1 MQMVVTAGFGVDGS
15 CSQDGLRD
23 VCSHGATRLS
33 LRLLCFRT
41 PAILVVGTP
50 DREVHPVPTDPGDA
64 GKDAALALATGG
76 VTDAALADS
85 VGLDPALLG
94 NYVSALTRVSASRT
108 ALSREELE
116 DYRSR
121 GGQAADAG
129 VPLAALV
136 DLYLSVTWRLWS
148 HLPAVT
154 AAVSDLRRVHSVGE
168 TVMRAAGDAVT
179 AVSDGYQVA
188 RQSVIRRQEAA
199 RREFIDD
206 LLTGSSD
213 VAGLLSRA
221 AGFGLDLSWP
231 HGVVVVRAHRPF
243 TEDSVLLDDVERSLS
258 GRNSPPTLVASKD
271 GLLVVVV
278 TVTHPD
284 AVNLVA
290 GALVDTLATSA
301 GLAADG
307 DWQVGVGRVR
317 PGPGGVLSGYDEARD
332 ALSLAALLRIE
343 TRVVAAVDLLV
354 YRVLLRDRAAIAD
367 LITTTL
373 GPLDDIRGTAIL
385 LDTLDAY
392 LDTGGNTAQTAR
404 RLHLSVRAVTY
415 RLARIRDATG
425 LDPADTAVRLPLHVA
440 VLGARLLDWPAAIL
454 PAPY

>member
-1 MQMVVTAGFGVDGS
+1 M
-15 CSQDGLRD
+15 
-23 VCSHGATRLS
+23 
-33 LRLLCFRT
+33 
-41 PAILVVGTP
+41 
-50 DREVHPVPTDPGDA
+50 PTDPEDA
-64 GKDAALALATGG
+64 GKDAATALETGG
-76 VTDAALADS
+76 PTDAALADS
-85 VGLDPALLG
+85 GGLDPALLG

-108 ALSREELE
+108 ALSRDELE
-116 DYRSR
+116 DYRGC
-121 GGQAADAG
+121 GGQAAAAG

-136 DLYLSVTWRLWS
+136 DLYLSATWRLWS

-154 AAVSDLRRVHSVGE
+154 AAASDLRSIHAVGE
-168 TVMRAAGDAVT
+168 TVMRAAGDAVA
-179 AVSDGYQVA
+179 AVNDGYQVA

-221 AGFGLDLSWP
+221 AGFGLDLSGP
-231 HGVVVVRAHRPF
+231 HGVAVVRAHRPF
-243 TEDSVLLDDVERSLS
+243 TEDSELLDDIERSLS

-271 GLLVVVV
+271 GVLVVVV
-278 TVTHPD
+278 TVVQPD
-284 AVNLVA
+284 AFSSVTS
-290 GALVDTLATSA
+290 ALVDILATSA
-301 GLAADG
+301 GLADG

-317 PGPGGVLSGYDEARD
+317 PGPGGVLRGYDEARD

-367 LITTTL
+367 LILTTL
-373 GPLDDIRGTAIL
+373 GPLDDVRGTAIL
-385 LDTLDAY
+385 LETLDAY

-415 RLARIRDATG
+415 RLARIRDAIG
-425 LDPADTAVRLPLHVA
+425 LDPTDAAVRLPLHVA
-440 VLGARLLDWPAAIL
+440 VLGARLLDWPADTL
-454 PAPY
+454 PEPD